1 MEYWA
6 VIQRISAV
14 DGGAETP
21 RFGSEALFGV
31 VAHNGYIKLLM
42 IGPVTFCPIA
52 VTHCVLVAYF
62 FLFELDIITLPI
74 PFVYRYGILCNDYR
88 IKQFFT
94 CKRVTFLM
102 TAVLV
107 LIASFNASI
116 EPFIRFSKTSI
127 REGPLSDSIH
137 LSFAR
142 NYIVVII
149 VYFVFLFTTT
159 IISYIISI
167 VIVKRIFQMLNQ
179 MNLSKRTRAM
189 QKEMMVGMVLQVRFF
204 FSSSSSFFFKLSLIC
219 DKTMGCFKSE

>member
-21 RFGSEALFGV
+21 RFGSEALFV
-31 VAHNGYIKLLM
+31 FL
-42 IGPVTFCPIA
+42 PFCLI
-52 VTHCVLVAYF
+52 
-62 FLFELDIITLPI
+62 
-74 PFVYRYGILCNDYR
+74 DYR

-189 QKEMMVGMVLQVRFF
+189 QKEMMVGMVLQNFTYFDILNHNPTIRIEYFEIDYF
-204 FSSSSSFFFKLSLIC
+204 LLNEII
-219 DKTMGCFKSE
+219 GIE